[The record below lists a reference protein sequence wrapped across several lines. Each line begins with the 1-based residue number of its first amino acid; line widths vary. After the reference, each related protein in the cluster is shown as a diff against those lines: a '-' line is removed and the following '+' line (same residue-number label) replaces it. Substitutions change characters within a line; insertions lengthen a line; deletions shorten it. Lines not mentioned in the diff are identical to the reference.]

1 MYKRC
6 RLTWNFYLFPP
17 SSNQKQFH
25 LWNDAIRRNG
35 PIVYRPVIITLLFFL
50 FFSNKK
56 TQGTPRPERAHT
68 LSFKRYI
75 PAPPS
80 SLISSTEKIHSHKS
94 FLFFSYF
101 FCTRGNK
108 ITGLSRWAYWIY
120 LDFINKSIRSERGKL
135 IKKNLRDIRS
145 VGADQP

>member
-101 FCTRGNK
+101 FCTRGETK
-108 ITGLSRWAYWIY
+108 SRDCPDGPIGSIWISS
-120 LDFINKSIRSERGKL
+120 INQFDPKGG
-135 IKKNLRDIRS
+135 N
-145 VGADQP
+145 